1 MTTYL
6 GKICS
11 FGLPRVPFENCRQ
24 FMYLVISLLVLRAG
38 CGIWLY
44 QFLIIAYLFTF
55 HLWQHCSLCWHA
67 SSLITLLPVLT
78 CFIDN
83 IRPYV
88 GILHLC
94 QHLSLC
100 WYTSSFVN
108 ISPGV
113 GVLHLHHHH
122 IHFRAL
128 FSSTEGWA
136 FWQVFLEGVLS
147 TQNNFEGQQNPY
159 LASFCHSQVLHPMIS
174 LACQIFSVQPH
185 SACVLLQSSLCCS
198 TCPNHLILLVRS
210 TTSKSWMPSF
220 VRRESEL
227 TSSFA
232 LTLQIQRIMA
242 RSLRRRRFSV
252 STFMAQVSAACS
264 ITLLTHDEYTL
275 PLVRRGRWRLVR
287 RGSNWR
293 NLPHAHL
300 QRVIAA
306 SLQPP
311 PAESMS
317 PR

>member
-1 MTTYL
+1 MNQVNSNETKKNAKHKPTEY
-6 GKICS
+6 
-11 FGLPRVPFENCRQ
+11 RH
-24 FMYLVISLLVLRAG
+24 VI
-38 CGIWLY
+38 
-44 QFLIIAYLFTF
+44 IIIIIII
-55 HLWQHCSLCWHA
+55 S
-67 SSLITLLPVLT
+67 
-78 CFIDN
+78 
-83 IRPYV
+83 
-88 GILHLC
+88 ILEPC
-94 QHLSLC
+94 
-100 WYTSSFVN
+100 
-108 ISPGV
+108 
-113 GVLHLHHHH
+113 
-122 IHFRAL
+122 

-147 TQNNFEGQQNPY
+147 TQNDSEGQQNPY
-159 LASFCHSQVLHPMIS
+159 LASFCHSQALLFWATTFSLRTSAIQPVLR
-174 LACQIFSVQPH
+174 
-185 SACVLLQSSLCCS
+185 S

-242 RSLRRRRFSV
+242 LSLRRRRFSV

-306 SLQPP
+306 SSQPP
-311 PAESMS
+311 PTESMS